1 MPGTGAEI
9 PATSAMFMHEPS
21 RTLDTLVPC
30 FRFQKFG
37 EAIPYEITVSEF
49 FARYLSITPDAAID
63 AHHEHRFIRFLVVMV
78 FPMTRHVI
86 DCIIEALI
94 KRSNCRCLWR
104 RDPFIEHGVIRCNDL
119 GAGER
124 MLRGLPFECAL
135 IKWQKPKP
143 NIDFVAN

>member
-78 FPMTRHVI
+78 FPMTRNRMNRCSWWASMAASGVMERYLAKNSDTVI
-86 DCIIEALI
+86 
-94 KRSNCRCLWR
+94 S
-104 RDPFIEHGVIRCNDL
+104 
-119 GAGER
+119 
-124 MLRGLPFECAL
+124 
-135 IKWQKPKP
+135 
-143 NIDFVAN
+143 